1 MSGDRKDRDW
11 KSRTQ
16 KGMITRSLHEERKR
30 QMNINFMVGNGGPIV
45 VATNGGLV
53 SWKNEE

>member
-1 MSGDRKDRDW
+1 MMSGDRKDRDW

-45 VATNGGLV
+45 VATDGGLV
-53 SWKNEE
+53 S